1 MYKLVINL
9 DTRNYDEA
17 QDLAEDL
24 ALQMGETIELRL
36 VENDELMDEFYP

>member
-1 MYKLVINL
+1 MYKLVITL
-9 DTRNYDEA
+9 ETANYAEA

-24 ALQMGETIELRL
+24 ALELGEAVELRL